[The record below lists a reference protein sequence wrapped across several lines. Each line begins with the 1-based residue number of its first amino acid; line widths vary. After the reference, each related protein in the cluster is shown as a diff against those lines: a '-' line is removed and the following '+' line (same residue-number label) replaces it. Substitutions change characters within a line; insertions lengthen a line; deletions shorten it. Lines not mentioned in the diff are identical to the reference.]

1 MKSAVESQ
9 NDFTYL
15 QIWEQN
21 AKFRRK
27 YPNYNKVKLKT
38 CFYVL
43 MVELK
48 KRMINHTVSAFQDLL
63 TGHTNTDYSPEDI
76 RKAKLF
82 LNVYAERDVSRV
94 VIMRELGL
102 PKGTIA
108 KMEKLYRQYKES
120 SL

>member
-1 MKSAVESQ
+1 MKVRQ
-9 NDFTYL
+9 
-15 QIWEQN
+15 
-21 AKFRRK
+21 K

-43 MVELK
+43 MMELK
-48 KRMINHTVSAFQDLL
+48 KKIVNHTASAFQDIL
-63 TGHTNTDYSPEDI
+63 TGHTNTDYSHEDI

-82 LNVYAERDVSRV
+82 LNVYAERDMSRV
-94 VIMRELGL
+94 VIMQELSL

-108 KMEKLYRQYKES
+108 KMEKLYRLYKEG